1 MSSRKEIRDGLLA
14 RKISAI
20 VRTDDQSVADQ
31 AMAAAVEGGFRVIEF
46 TLNTPGALELITQF
60 RSMDESLLVGAG
72 TIMTLQ
78 ATKEA
83 VNAGAQ
89 FIVSPICDPAVIRK
103 AGEMG
108 VVSIPGTQTP
118 TEMQNAHE
126 AGADFVKLFPA
137 PPNVAEYIRYVLGP
151 QPHLKIF
158 PTSGVNLDNMLEVL
172 EAGAAGVGFVGPLF
186 DPQSMRNRNFD
197 DIRERAKKIVAL
209 LADL

>member
-14 RKISAI
+14 RKINAI
-20 VRTDDQSVADQ
+20 VRTDDQSVAEQ

-72 TIMTLQ
+72 TVMTPQ
-78 ATKEA
+78 AAKEA

-89 FIVSPICDPAVIRK
+89 FIVSPVCDPAVIREV
-103 AGEMG
+103 GEMEG
-108 VVSIPGTQTP
+108 VSIPGTQTP

-137 PPNVAEYIRYVLGP
+137 PTNVAEYIRYILGP

-186 DPQSMRNRNFD
+186 NLQSMRNRNFD
-197 DIRERAKKIVAL
+197 DIRERAEKIVAL

>member
-20 VRTDDQSVADQ
+20 VRTDDQSVAEQ
-31 AMAAAVEGGFRVIEF
+31 AMAAAVEGGFSVIEF

-72 TIMTLQ
+72 TVMTPQ
-78 ATKEA
+78 AAKEA

-89 FIVSPICDPAVIRK
+89 FIVSPVCDSAVIRE

-118 TEMQNAHE
+118 TEMQRAHE
-126 AGADFVKLFPA
+126 TGADFVKLFPA

-172 EAGAAGVGFVGPLF
+172 KAGAAGVGFVGPLF
-186 DPQSMRNRNFD
+186 DPQAMRNRNFD
-197 DIRERAKKIVAL
+197 DIRERAEKIVEL

>member
-1 MSSRKEIRDGLLA
+1 MSIRKEIQDGLLA

-20 VRTDDQSVADQ
+20 VRTDDQSVAEQ

-60 RSMDESLLVGAG
+60 RSTDESLLVGAG
-72 TIMTLQ
+72 TVMTPQ
-78 ATKEA
+78 AAKEA

-89 FIVSPICDPAVIRK
+89 FIVSPVCDSAVIRE

-137 PPNVAEYIRYVLGP
+137 PTNVAEYIRYILGP

-158 PTSGVNLDNMLEVL
+158 PTSGVILDNMLEVL

-186 DPQSMRNRNFD
+186 DLQSMRNRNFD
-197 DIRERAKKIVAL
+197 DIRERAEKIVAL

>member
-20 VRTDDQSVADQ
+20 VRTDDQSVAEQ
-31 AMAAAVEGGFRVIEF
+31 AMAAAVEGGFRIIEL
-46 TLNTPGALELITQF
+46 TLSTPGALELITQF

-72 TIMTLQ
+72 TVMTPQ
-78 ATKEA
+78 AAKEA
-83 VNAGAQ
+83 VNSGAQ
-89 FIVSPICDPAVIRK
+89 FIVSPVYDPAVIRK
-103 AGEMG
+103 AGEME

-118 TEMQNAHE
+118 TEMQRAHE
-126 AGADFVKLFPA
+126 TGADFVKLFPA

-158 PTSGVNLDNMLEVL
+158 PTSGVNLDNMVAVL

-186 DPQSMRNRNFD
+186 DPQSMRTRNFD

>member
-20 VRTDDQSVADQ
+20 VRTDDQSVAEQ
-31 AMAAAVEGGFRVIEF
+31 AMAAAVEGGFSVIEF

-72 TIMTLQ
+72 TVMTPQ
-78 ATKEA
+78 AAKEA

-89 FIVSPICDPAVIRK
+89 FIVSPVCDPAVIRE

-118 TEMQNAHE
+118 TEMQHAHE
-126 AGADFVKLFPA
+126 TGADFVKLFPA

-158 PTSGVNLDNMLEVL
+158 PTSGVNLDNMVEVL

-186 DPQSMRNRNFD
+186 DLQLMRNRNFD
-197 DIRERAKKIVAL
+197 DIRERAEKIVAL

>member
-1 MSSRKEIRDGLLA
+1 MSSRKKIRDGLLT

-20 VRTDDQSVADQ
+20 VRTDDQSVAEQ
-31 AMAAAVEGGFRVIEF
+31 AMAAAVEGGFSVIEF

-72 TIMTLQ
+72 TVMTPQ
-78 ATKEA
+78 AAKEA

-89 FIVSPICDPAVIRK
+89 FVVSPVCDPAVIRK
-103 AGEMG
+103 AGDMG

-118 TEMQNAHE
+118 TEMQHAHE
-126 AGADFVKLFPA
+126 TGADFVKLFPA

-158 PTSGVNLDNMLEVL
+158 PTSGVNLDNMVEVL

-186 DPQSMRNRNFD
+186 DPQLMRNRNFD
-197 DIRERAKKIVAL
+197 DIRERAEKIVAL
-209 LADL
+209 LANL

>member
-20 VRTDDQSVADQ
+20 VRTDDQSVAEQ
-31 AMAAAVEGGFRVIEF
+31 AMAAAVEGGFSVIEF

-72 TIMTLQ
+72 TVMTPQ
-78 ATKEA
+78 AAKEA
-83 VNAGAQ
+83 VNSGAQ
-89 FIVSPICDPAVIRK
+89 FIVSPVCDPAVIRK
-103 AGEMG
+103 AGEME

-118 TEMQNAHE
+118 TEMQRAHE
-126 AGADFVKLFPA
+126 TGADFVKLFPA

-186 DPQSMRNRNFD
+186 DLQSMRNRNFD
-197 DIRERAKKIVAL
+197 DIRERAEKIVAL

>member
-1 MSSRKEIRDGLLA
+1 MSSRKEIRDGLLV

-20 VRTDDQSVADQ
+20 VRTDDRSVAEQ

-72 TIMTLQ
+72 TVMTPQ
-78 ATKEA
+78 AAKEA

-89 FIVSPICDPAVIRK
+89 FIVSPVCDSAVIRE

-137 PPNVAEYIRYVLGP
+137 PTNVAEYIRYILGP

-197 DIRERAKKIVAL
+197 DIRERAEKIVAL

>member
-20 VRTDDQSVADQ
+20 VRTDDQSVAEQ

-72 TIMTLQ
+72 TVMTPQ
-78 ATKEA
+78 AAKEA

-89 FIVSPICDPAVIRK
+89 FIVSPVCNPAVIREV
-103 AGEMG
+103 GEMG

-137 PPNVAEYIRYVLGP
+137 PTNVAEYIRYILGP

-186 DPQSMRNRNFD
+186 DPQAMRNRNFD
-197 DIRERAKKIVAL
+197 DIRERAEKIVAL

>member
-20 VRTDDQSVADQ
+20 VRTDDQSVAEQ
-31 AMAAAVEGGFRVIEF
+31 AMAAAVEGGFSVIEF

-72 TIMTLQ
+72 TVMTPQ
-78 ATKEA
+78 AAKEA

-89 FIVSPICDPAVIRK
+89 FIVSPVCDPAVIRE

-118 TEMQNAHE
+118 TEMQHAHE
-126 AGADFVKLFPA
+126 TGADFVKLFPA

-186 DPQSMRNRNFD
+186 DLQSMRNRNFD
-197 DIRERAKKIVAL
+197 DIRERAEKIVAL

>member
-20 VRTDDQSVADQ
+20 VRTDDQYVAEQ
-31 AMAAAVEGGFRVIEF
+31 AMAAAVKGGFRVIEF

-72 TIMTLQ
+72 TVMTPQ
-78 ATKEA
+78 AAKEA

-89 FIVSPICDPAVIRK
+89 FIVSPVCDPAVIRE

-118 TEMQNAHE
+118 TEMQRAHE
-126 AGADFVKLFPA
+126 TGADFVKLFPA

-158 PTSGVNLDNMLEVL
+158 PTSGVNLDNMVEVL
-172 EAGAAGVGFVGPLF
+172 QAGAAGVGFVGPLF
-186 DPQSMRNRNFD
+186 DPQSMLNRNFD
-197 DIRERAKKIVAL
+197 DIRERAEKIVAQ

>member
-20 VRTDDQSVADQ
+20 VRTDDQSVAER

-60 RSMDESLLVGAG
+60 RTVDNTLLVGAG
-72 TIMTLQ
+72 TVMTPQ
-78 ATKEA
+78 MAKEA
-83 VNAGAQ
+83 VDAGAQ
-89 FIVSPICDPAVIRK
+89 FVVSPIFDTEVINK
-103 AGEMG
+103 AEELD

-137 PPNVAEYIRYVLGP
+137 PTNVAEYIRYILGP

-172 EAGAAGVGFVGPLF
+172 EAGAAGAGFVRPLF
-186 DPQSMRNRNFD
+186 DPQLMQDRNFD
-197 DIRERAKKIVAL
+197 AICKRASQICDRLVQL
-209 LADL
+209 

>member
-1 MSSRKEIRDGLLA
+1 MSSRKEIRDDLLA

-20 VRTDDQSVADQ
+20 VRTDDQSVAEQ

-72 TIMTLQ
+72 TVMTPQ
-78 ATKEA
+78 AAKEA

-89 FIVSPICDPAVIRK
+89 FIVSPVCDPAVIRGV
-103 AGEMG
+103 GEMG

-118 TEMQNAHE
+118 TEMQHAHE
-126 AGADFVKLFPA
+126 TGADFVKLFPA

-197 DIRERAKKIVAL
+197 DIQERAEKIVAL

>member
-1 MSSRKEIRDGLLA
+1 MSSRKEIRDSLLA

-20 VRTDDQSVADQ
+20 IRTHDQSVAEQ
-31 AMAAAVEGGFRVIEF
+31 GMAAAVEGGFRVIEF

-60 RSMDESLLVGAG
+60 RSTDESLLVGAG
-72 TIMTLQ
+72 TVMTPQ
-78 ATKEA
+78 AAKEA

-89 FIVSPICDPAVIRK
+89 FIVSPVCDPAVIRE

-137 PPNVAEYIRYVLGP
+137 PTNVAEYIRYILGP

-158 PTSGVNLDNMLEVL
+158 PTSGVILDNMLEVL

-186 DPQSMRNRNFD
+186 DPQAMRNRNFD
-197 DIRERAKKIVAL
+197 DTRERAEKIVEL

>member
-20 VRTDDQSVADQ
+20 VRTDDQYVAEQ
-31 AMAAAVEGGFRVIEF
+31 AMTAAVEGGFRVIEF

-72 TIMTLQ
+72 TVMTPQ
-78 ATKEA
+78 AAKEA

-89 FIVSPICDPAVIRK
+89 FIVSPVCDPAVIRE

-118 TEMQNAHE
+118 TEMQRTHE
-126 AGADFVKLFPA
+126 TGADFVKLFPA

-158 PTSGVNLDNMLEVL
+158 PTSGVNLDNMVEVL

-186 DPQSMRNRNFD
+186 NPQSMLNRNFD
-197 DIRERAKKIVAL
+197 DIREQAEKIVAL
-209 LADL
+209 FADL

>member
-20 VRTDDQSVADQ
+20 VRTDDQSVAEQ

-60 RSMDESLLVGAG
+60 RSTDESLLVGAG
-72 TIMTLQ
+72 TVMTPQ
-78 ATKEA
+78 AAKEA

-89 FIVSPICDPAVIRK
+89 FIVSPVCDSAVIRE

-137 PPNVAEYIRYVLGP
+137 PTNVAEYIRYILGP

-186 DPQSMRNRNFD
+186 DLQSMRNRNFD
-197 DIRERAKKIVAL
+197 DIRERAEKIVAL

>member
-14 RKISAI
+14 RKINAI
-20 VRTDDQSVADQ
+20 VRTDDQSVAEQ

-72 TIMTLQ
+72 TVMTPQ
-78 ATKEA
+78 AAKEA

-89 FIVSPICDPAVIRK
+89 FIVSPVCDPAVIRK

-172 EAGAAGVGFVGPLF
+172 EAGAAGAGFVRPLF
-186 DPQSMRNRNFD
+186 DPQLMQDRDFD
-197 DIRERAKKIVAL
+197 AIRKRASQICDRLVQL
-209 LADL
+209 

>member
-20 VRTDDQSVADQ
+20 VRTDDQSVAEQ
-31 AMAAAVEGGFRVIEF
+31 AMAAAVEGGFSVIEF

-72 TIMTLQ
+72 TVMTPQ
-78 ATKEA
+78 AAKEA

-89 FIVSPICDPAVIRK
+89 FIVSPVCDPAVIKK
-103 AGEMG
+103 AGEME

-118 TEMQNAHE
+118 TEMQHAHE
-126 AGADFVKLFPA
+126 TGADFVKLFPA

-197 DIRERAKKIVAL
+197 DIRERAEKIVAL
-209 LADL
+209 LANL

>member
-1 MSSRKEIRDGLLA
+1 MSSRKEIRDGLLT

-20 VRTDDQSVADQ
+20 VRTDDQSVAEQ
-31 AMAAAVEGGFRVIEF
+31 AMAAAVEGGFSVIEF

-72 TIMTLQ
+72 TVMTPQ
-78 ATKEA
+78 AAKEA

-89 FIVSPICDPAVIRK
+89 FVVSPVCDPAVIK
-103 AGEMG
+103 EAGDMG

-118 TEMQNAHE
+118 TEMQHAHE
-126 AGADFVKLFPA
+126 TGADFVKLFPA

-158 PTSGVNLDNMLEVL
+158 PTSGVNLDNMVAVL

-186 DPQSMRNRNFD
+186 DLQSMRNRNFD
-197 DIRERAKKIVAL
+197 DIRERAEKIVAL
-209 LADL
+209 LANL

>member
-20 VRTDDQSVADQ
+20 VRTDDQSVAKQ

-72 TIMTLQ
+72 TVMTPQ
-78 ATKEA
+78 AAKEA

-89 FIVSPICDPAVIRK
+89 FIVSPVCDSAVIRE

-137 PPNVAEYIRYVLGP
+137 PTNVAEYIRYILGP

-186 DPQSMRNRNFD
+186 DLQSMRNRNFD
-197 DIRERAKKIVAL
+197 DIRERAEKIVAL

>member
-20 VRTDDQSVADQ
+20 VRTDDQSVAER

-60 RSMDESLLVGAG
+60 RAVDNTLLVGAG
-72 TIMTLQ
+72 TVMTPQ
-78 ATKEA
+78 MAKEA
-83 VNAGAQ
+83 VDAGAQ
-89 FIVSPICDPAVIRK
+89 FVVSPIFDTEVINK
-103 AGEMG
+103 AEELD
-108 VVSIPGTQTP
+108 VVSIPGTRTP

-137 PPNVAEYIRYVLGP
+137 PTNVAEYIRYILGP

-172 EAGAAGVGFVGPLF
+172 EAGAAGVGFVRPLF
-186 DPQSMRNRNFD
+186 DPQLIQDRDFD
-197 DIRERAKKIVAL
+197 AIRKRASQICDRLVQL
-209 LADL
+209 

>member
-20 VRTDDQSVADQ
+20 VRTDDQSVAEQ
-31 AMAAAVEGGFRVIEF
+31 AMAAAVEGGFSVIEF

-72 TIMTLQ
+72 TVMTPQ
-78 ATKEA
+78 AAKEA

-89 FIVSPICDPAVIRK
+89 FIVSPVCDPAVIRE

-137 PPNVAEYIRYVLGP
+137 PTNVAEYIRYILGP

-172 EAGAAGVGFVGPLF
+172 EAGAAGAGFVRPLF
-186 DPQSMRNRNFD
+186 DPQLMQDQNFD
-197 DIRERAKKIVAL
+197 AIRKRASQICDRLVQL
-209 LADL
+209 

>member
-20 VRTDDQSVADQ
+20 VRTDDQSVAEQ
-31 AMAAAVEGGFRVIEF
+31 AMAAAVKGGFRVIEF

-72 TIMTLQ
+72 TVMTPQ
-78 ATKEA
+78 AAKEA

-89 FIVSPICDPAVIRK
+89 FIVSPVCDPAVIRE

-118 TEMQNAHE
+118 TEMQRAHE
-126 AGADFVKLFPA
+126 TGADFVKLFPA

-158 PTSGVNLDNMLEVL
+158 PTSGVNLDNMVEVL
-172 EAGAAGVGFVGPLF
+172 EAWRRRCRFCGSAV
-186 DPQSMRNRNFD
+186 
-197 DIRERAKKIVAL
+197 
-209 LADL
+209 

>member
-20 VRTDDQSVADQ
+20 IRTDDQSVAEQ

-72 TIMTLQ
+72 TVMTPQ
-78 ATKEA
+78 AAKEA
-83 VNAGAQ
+83 VNSGAQ
-89 FIVSPICDPAVIRK
+89 FIVSPVCDPAVIRK
-103 AGEMG
+103 AGEME

-118 TEMQNAHE
+118 TEMQRAHE
-126 AGADFVKLFPA
+126 TGADFVKLFPA

-158 PTSGVNLDNMLEVL
+158 PTSGVNLDNMVEVL

-186 DPQSMRNRNFD
+186 DPQLMRNRNFD
-197 DIRERAKKIVAL
+197 DIRERAEKIVAL
-209 LADL
+209 LANL

>member
-1 MSSRKEIRDGLLA
+1 M
-14 RKISAI
+14 
-20 VRTDDQSVADQ
+20 RTDDQSVAKQ

-72 TIMTLQ
+72 TVMTPQ
-78 ATKEA
+78 AAKEA
-83 VNAGAQ
+83 VNSGAQ
-89 FIVSPICDPAVIRK
+89 FIVSPVCDPTVIRK
-103 AGEMG
+103 AGEMD

-118 TEMQNAHE
+118 TEMQRAHE
-126 AGADFVKLFPA
+126 SGADFVKLFPA

-158 PTSGVNLDNMLEVL
+158 PTSGVNLDNMVAVL

-186 DPQSMRNRNFD
+186 DPQSIRNRNFD
-197 DIRERAKKIVAL
+197 DIRERAEKIVAL
-209 LADL
+209 LANL

>member
-20 VRTDDQSVADQ
+20 VRTDDQSVAER

-60 RSMDESLLVGAG
+60 RAVDNTLLVGAG
-72 TIMTLQ
+72 TVMTPQ
-78 ATKEA
+78 MAKEA
-83 VNAGAQ
+83 VDAGAQ
-89 FIVSPICDPAVIRK
+89 FVVSPIFDTEVINK
-103 AGEMG
+103 AEELD
-108 VVSIPGTQTP
+108 VVSIPGTRTP

-137 PPNVAEYIRYVLGP
+137 PTNGAEYIRYILGP

-172 EAGAAGVGFVGPLF
+172 EAGAAGAGFVRPLF
-186 DPQSMRNRNFD
+186 DPQLMQDRDFD
-197 DIRERAKKIVAL
+197 AIRKRASQICDRLVQL
-209 LADL
+209 

>member
-1 MSSRKEIRDGLLA
+1 
-14 RKISAI
+14 
-20 VRTDDQSVADQ
+20 
-31 AMAAAVEGGFRVIEF
+31 MAAAVEGGFRVIEF

-72 TIMTLQ
+72 TVMTPQ
-78 ATKEA
+78 AAKEA

-89 FIVSPICDPAVIRK
+89 FIVSPVCDPAVIREV
-103 AGEMG
+103 GEMG

-137 PPNVAEYIRYVLGP
+137 PTNVAEYIRYILGP

-186 DPQSMRNRNFD
+186 NLQSMRNRNFD
-197 DIRERAKKIVAL
+197 DIRERAEKIVAL

>member
-20 VRTDDQSVADQ
+20 VRTDDQSVAEQ
-31 AMAAAVEGGFRVIEF
+31 AMAAAVEGGFSVIEF

-72 TIMTLQ
+72 TVMTPQ
-78 ATKEA
+78 AAKEA

-89 FIVSPICDPAVIRK
+89 FIVSPVCDSAVIRE

-118 TEMQNAHE
+118 TEMQHAHE
-126 AGADFVKLFPA
+126 TGADFVKLFPA

-172 EAGAAGVGFVGPLF
+172 KAGAAGVGFVAPLF

-197 DIRERAKKIVAL
+197 DIRERAEKIVAL

>member
-20 VRTDDQSVADQ
+20 VRTDDQSVAEQ

-72 TIMTLQ
+72 TVMTPQ
-78 ATKEA
+78 AAKEA

-89 FIVSPICDPAVIRK
+89 FIVSPVCNPAVIREV
-103 AGEMG
+103 GEMG

-137 PPNVAEYIRYVLGP
+137 PTNVAEYIRYILGP

-186 DPQSMRNRNFD
+186 NLQSIRNRNFD
-197 DIRERAKKIVAL
+197 DIRERAEKIVGL

>member
-20 VRTDDQSVADQ
+20 VRTDDQSVAEQ

-72 TIMTLQ
+72 TVMTPQ
-78 ATKEA
+78 AAKEA

-89 FIVSPICDPAVIRK
+89 FIVSPVCDPAVIRE

-118 TEMQNAHE
+118 TEMQRAHE
-126 AGADFVKLFPA
+126 TGADFVKLFPA

-158 PTSGVNLDNMLEVL
+158 PTSGVNLDNMVEVL
-172 EAGAAGVGFVGPLF
+172 QAGAAGVGFVGPLF
-186 DPQSMRNRNFD
+186 DPQSMLNRNFD
-197 DIRERAKKIVAL
+197 DIRERAEKIVAQ

>member
-20 VRTDDQSVADQ
+20 VRTDDQYVAEQ

-72 TIMTLQ
+72 TVMTPQ
-78 ATKEA
+78 AAKEA

-89 FIVSPICDPAVIRK
+89 FIVSPVCDPAVIRE

-118 TEMQNAHE
+118 TEMQRAHE
-126 AGADFVKLFPA
+126 TGADFVKLFPA

-158 PTSGVNLDNMLEVL
+158 PTSGVNLDNMVEVL
-172 EAGAAGVGFVGPLF
+172 QAGAAGVGFVGPLF
-186 DPQSMRNRNFD
+186 DPQSMLNRNFD
-197 DIRERAKKIVAL
+197 DIRERAEKIVAQ

>member
-1 MSSRKEIRDGLLA
+1 MSSRKEIQDGLLA

-20 VRTDDQSVADQ
+20 VRTDDQSVAEQ

-72 TIMTLQ
+72 TVMTPQ
-78 ATKEA
+78 AAKEA

-89 FIVSPICDPAVIRK
+89 FIVSPVCDPAVIREV
-103 AGEMG
+103 GEMG

-137 PPNVAEYIRYVLGP
+137 PTNVAEYIRYILGP

-197 DIRERAKKIVAL
+197 DIRERAEKIVAL

>member
-20 VRTDDQSVADQ
+20 VRTNDQSVAEQ
-31 AMAAAVEGGFRVIEF
+31 AMAAAVEGGFSVIEF

-72 TIMTLQ
+72 TVMTPQ
-78 ATKEA
+78 AAKEA

-89 FIVSPICDPAVIRK
+89 FVVSPVCDPAVIRK
-103 AGEMG
+103 AGDMG

-118 TEMQNAHE
+118 TEMQHAHE
-126 AGADFVKLFPA
+126 TGADFVKLFPA

-158 PTSGVNLDNMLEVL
+158 PTSGVNLDNMVEVL

-186 DPQSMRNRNFD
+186 DPQLMRNRNFD
-197 DIRERAKKIVAL
+197 DIRERAEKIVAL
-209 LADL
+209 LANL

>member
-20 VRTDDQSVADQ
+20 VRTDDQSVAEQ

-72 TIMTLQ
+72 TVMTPQ
-78 ATKEA
+78 AAKEA

-89 FIVSPICDPAVIRK
+89 FIVSPICDSAVIRE

-137 PPNVAEYIRYVLGP
+137 PTNVAEYIRYILGP

-158 PTSGVNLDNMLEVL
+158 PTSGVILDNMLEVL

-197 DIRERAKKIVAL
+197 DIRERAEKIVAL

>member
-20 VRTDDQSVADQ
+20 VRTDDQSVAEK
-31 AMAAAVEGGFRVIEF
+31 AMAAAVEGGFRIIEF
-46 TLNTPGALELITQF
+46 TLSTPGALELITRF

-72 TIMTLQ
+72 TVMTPQ
-78 ATKEA
+78 AAKEA
-83 VNAGAQ
+83 VNSGAQ
-89 FIVSPICDPAVIRK
+89 FIVSPVCDPMVIRK
-103 AGEMG
+103 AGEMD

-118 TEMQNAHE
+118 TEMQRAHE
-126 AGADFVKLFPA
+126 TGADFVKLFPA

-158 PTSGVNLDNMLEVL
+158 PTSGVNLDNMVAVL

-197 DIRERAKKIVAL
+197 DIRERAEKIVAQ
-209 LADL
+209 LANL

>member
-20 VRTDDQSVADQ
+20 VRTDDQSVAEQ

-72 TIMTLQ
+72 TVMTPQ
-78 ATKEA
+78 AAKEA

-89 FIVSPICDPAVIRK
+89 FIVSPVCDSAVIRE

-137 PPNVAEYIRYVLGP
+137 PTNVAEYIRYILGP

-186 DPQSMRNRNFD
+186 DLQSMRNRNFD
-197 DIRERAKKIVAL
+197 DIRERAEKIVAL

>member
-1 MSSRKEIRDGLLA
+1 MSSRKEIRDSLLA

-20 VRTDDQSVADQ
+20 VRTDDQSVAEQ

-72 TIMTLQ
+72 TVMTPQ
-78 ATKEA
+78 AAKEA

-89 FIVSPICDPAVIRK
+89 FIVSPGCDPAVIREV
-103 AGEMG
+103 GEMG

-137 PPNVAEYIRYVLGP
+137 PTNVAEYIRYILGP

-158 PTSGVNLDNMLEVL
+158 PTSGVILDNMLEVL

-197 DIRERAKKIVAL
+197 DIRERAEKIVAL

>member
-14 RKISAI
+14 RKINAI
-20 VRTDDQSVADQ
+20 VRTDDQSVAEQ

-60 RSMDESLLVGAG
+60 RSTDESLLVGAG
-72 TIMTLQ
+72 TIMTPQ
-78 ATKEA
+78 AAKEA

-89 FIVSPICDPAVIRK
+89 FIVSPVCDSAVIRE

-137 PPNVAEYIRYVLGP
+137 PTNVAEYIRYILGP

-186 DPQSMRNRNFD
+186 DLQSMRNRNFD
-197 DIRERAKKIVAL
+197 DIRERAEKIVAQ

>member
-20 VRTDDQSVADQ
+20 VRTDDQSVAKQ

-72 TIMTLQ
+72 TVMTPQ
-78 ATKEA
+78 AAKEA

-89 FIVSPICDPAVIRK
+89 FIVSPVCDSAVIRE

-137 PPNVAEYIRYVLGP
+137 PTNVAEYIRYILGP

-186 DPQSMRNRNFD
+186 DLQSMRNRNFD
-197 DIRERAKKIVAL
+197 DIRERAEKIVAL
-209 LADL
+209 LADF

>member
-1 MSSRKEIRDGLLA
+1 MSSRKEIRDGLLT

-20 VRTDDQSVADQ
+20 VRTDDQSVAEQ
-31 AMAAAVEGGFRVIEF
+31 AMAAAVEGGFSVIEF

-72 TIMTLQ
+72 TVMTPQ
-78 ATKEA
+78 AAKEA

-89 FIVSPICDPAVIRK
+89 FIVSPVCDPAVIRK

-186 DPQSMRNRNFD
+186 DPQAMRNRNFD